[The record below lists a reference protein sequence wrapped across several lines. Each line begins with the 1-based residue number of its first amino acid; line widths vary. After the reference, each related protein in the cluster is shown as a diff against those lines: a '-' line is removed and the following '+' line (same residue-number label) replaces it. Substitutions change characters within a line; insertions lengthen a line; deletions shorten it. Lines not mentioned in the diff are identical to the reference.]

1 MERSEIED
9 ATPAQGDETS
19 MPRQREARDK
29 VTIIDIAAAAG
40 VSKSTVSLVLTG
52 RGSVKPETRER
63 IHQAMDALGYVYNR
77 GAANLRSTRSKIVG
91 LVLNDLSNPFFA
103 EFAIGVESVLQMAGY
118 VAFVANTAESVVR
131 QAQVLRM
138 MREHG
143 AGGIIL
149 CPALDTAAEELAW
162 ADAADTPLLVAIRRL
177 PGVAASSVVPD
188 NAAGAARIT
197 RHLLNLGHRRIAYI
211 GGMHSMVVRH
221 DRFQGFGAAMAGA
234 GHAIDPGLNIESM
247 PTRDG
252 GFSAMGAAL
261 SLPDRPTAV
270 VCYNDVVA
278 IGAMLAAARRGL
290 VVGRDIAICGFD
302 DTSEARH
309 VSPALTTIAVDAV
322 GLGERAAAMLLER
335 IADPDLPASTHIGPA
350 DLVIR
355 ESCGAYHHALQAAG

>member
-1 MERSEIED
+1 
-9 ATPAQGDETS
+9 
-19 MPRQREARDK
+19 MPQRREARDK
-29 VTIIDIAAAAG
+29 VTIIEIADAAG

-63 IHQAMDALGYVYNR
+63 IHKAMDTLGYVYNR
-77 GAANLRSTRSKIVG
+77 GAASMRNADSKIVG

-103 EFAIGVESVLQMAGY
+103 EFAIGVETVLQMAGY
-118 VAFVANTAESVVR
+118 VAFMANTSESIVR
-131 QAQVLRM
+131 QAQVMRM

-149 CPALDTAAEELAW
+149 CPALDTTAEELAW
-162 ADAADTPLLVAIRRL
+162 TGGLDTALLVAIRRL

-188 NAAGAARIT
+188 NVAGSARIT
-197 RHLLNLGHRRIAYI
+197 RHLLNLGHKRIAYL
-211 GGMHSMVVRH
+211 GGMHSMVVRQ
-221 DRFQGFGAAMAGA
+221 DRHQGFGAAMAKA
-234 GHAIDPGLNIESM
+234 GLAVDPGLNLESM

-252 GFSAMGAAL
+252 GFSAMSAAL

-278 IGAMLAAARRGL
+278 IGAMLAAAKRGL
-290 VVGRDIAICGFD
+290 VVGRDIAIVGFD

-335 IADPDLPASTHIGPA
+335 ITNRSAPPTSHVGPA

-355 ESCGAYHHALQAAG
+355 ESCGAYQHALAAAG